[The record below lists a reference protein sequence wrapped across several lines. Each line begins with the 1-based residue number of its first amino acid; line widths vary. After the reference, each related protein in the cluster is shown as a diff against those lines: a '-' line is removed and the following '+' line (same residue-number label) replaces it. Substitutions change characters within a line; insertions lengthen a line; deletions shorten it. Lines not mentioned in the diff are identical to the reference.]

1 MFATNELLVI
11 LGMAKILN
19 CTSLRANFFH
29 FDGVRMSFTCLAS
42 NVYILHSTYLNYLY
56 KKKITYIHGL
66 VIIYIYF
73 LYIFYYNIQ
82 NTCLSFSLRALTA
95 VVLYWYIAIFQ
106 LLKHQNHALAV
117 KLNLFFFSSIAIVH
131 IYRQMCTVHES

>member
-19 CTSLRANFFH
+19 RTSLRANFFH

-56 KKKITYIHGL
+56 KKTNHLYTWPSYNL
-66 VIIYIYF
+66 YIYIYI
-73 LYIFYYNIQ
+73 YIFFFYTYSITISKTLAYHFHLEHSQ
-82 NTCLSFSLRALTA
+82 QWCYIGIL
-95 VVLYWYIAIFQ
+95 LY
-106 LLKHQNHALAV
+106 
-117 KLNLFFFSSIAIVH
+117 FSSSNTKIML
-131 IYRQMCTVHES
+131 QQWS

>member
-19 CTSLRANFFH
+19 RTSLRANFFH

-56 KKKITYIHGL
+56 KKTNHLYTWPS
-66 VIIYIYF
+66 YN
-73 LYIFYYNIQ
+73 LYIFFIHILLQYPKHLPI
-82 NTCLSFSLRALTA
+82 
-95 VVLYWYIAIFQ
+95 IF
-106 LLKHQNHALAV
+106 
-117 KLNLFFFSSIAIVH
+117 
-131 IYRQMCTVHES
+131 T

>member
-19 CTSLRANFFH
+19 RTSLRANFFH

-56 KKKITYIHGL
+56 KKTNHLYTWP
-66 VIIYIYF
+66 IYIYIYIYIY

-95 VVLYWYIAIFQ
+95 VVLYWYIAIF
-106 LLKHQNHALAV
+106 
-117 KLNLFFFSSIAIVH
+117 
-131 IYRQMCTVHES
+131 